1 VDDGAADGAVETSVE
16 VAGEVGPAGL
26 AVVAGADTFADAGAA
41 AEDGVGGGYCVG
53 ISPPER
59 AGSVIE
65 DRGGWDGDSS
75 GSADLEGAVIESV
88 GRSPVDRAVI
98 EGVGSSSVGRAV
110 GAEGV
115 PPSHAAMA
123 SPRTPVRTEAFTRRT
138 TRRLPVT
145 VSVPVRNASS
155 E

>member
-1 VDDGAADGAVETSVE
+1 MDDGAADGAVETSVE

-26 AVVAGADTFADAGAA
+26 AVVVGADTFVGADAGAA

-88 GRSPVDRAVI
+88 GSSPVDRAVI

-110 GAEGV
+110 GAEGA
-115 PPSHAAMA
+115 PPSHPAIAT
-123 SPRTPVRTEAFTRRT
+123 SP
-138 TRRLPVT
+138 
-145 VSVPVRNASS
+145 
-155 E
+155 